1 MDFNIL
7 KRGNSSFAENDLED
21 QVFRREPEFHQFL
34 FIEQKRS
41 ERSKKP
47 FVLMLLDVT
56 RLVGHPQN
64 GRILQRIKKG
74 LADCLRDT
82 DMRGWYRAD
91 SLIGIIFTEIQDLNE
106 NVKKGLIKKIHGQ
119 LGRFLDPDDLK
130 KIRIFLH
137 VYPEEIN
144 EAGGSNGFNTVFD
157 TNSSPRKA
165 SRQNHDFIKRCI
177 DLLGAG
183 VALTIVSPFIL
194 SIAVAIKMTSKGPVI
209 FKQTRIGRH
218 GQPFTFLKFR
228 SMYVDRDETLHID
241 YVKQFINGRQAG
253 DAEAT
258 AAEKG
263 VYKLTNDPRITP
275 VGRFIRRTSLDE
287 LPQFINVLRGE
298 MSLVGPRP
306 PLAYECDLYD
316 TWHRRR
322 LRQVKPGITGLW
334 QVHGRS
340 STTFDDMVRLDLKYV
355 AERSLWMDIKIM
367 LKTPGAVFSC
377 KGAY

>member
-1 MDFNIL
+1 MDFKIL
-7 KRGNSSFAENDLED
+7 KRCNSSFAENDLED
-21 QVFRREPEFHQFL
+21 QEFRREPEFHQFL

-56 RLVGHPQN
+56 RLIGHPQN

-74 LADCLRDT
+74 LSDCLRDT

-91 SLIGIIFTEIQDLNE
+91 SLIGIIFTEIRDLNE

-137 VYPEEIN
+137 VYPEEID
-144 EAGGSNGFNTVFD
+144 ESGRRNGFDTVFD

-165 SRQNHDFIKRCI
+165 SRQHHDFIKRCI
-177 DLLGAG
+177 DLVGAG
-183 VALTIVSPFIL
+183 VALTIFSPFIL

-218 GQPFTFLKFR
+218 GQPFIFLKFR

-241 YVKQFINGRQAG
+241 YVKQFINGRQTGGAG
-253 DAEAT
+253 ET

-263 VYKLTNDPRITP
+263 IYKLTKDPRITP
-275 VGRFIRRTSLDE
+275 VGRFIRKTSLDE

-316 TWHRRR
+316 TWHQRR

-367 LKTPGAVFSC
+367 LKTPGAVITC